1 MEQTNNVA
9 LNLLQTVASQTQLPK
24 TGKSDGDS
32 DFQKLIEKAKSGQPD
47 SEIEQPKT
55 DKPAAVEKKDA
66 PAQKEDS
73 LSKIKKMLEQNG
85 NAVAFK
91 PDWTWVKVDLNTGE
105 TIATYNPGEWVK
117 VFTDEGVENI
127 PITDLEPWQQAQL
140 DQLLLD
146 PEPIDVSDPEVDALL
161 KATDPNAE
169 HGPAQMLE
177 KLADEVAGVKEGKES
192 QLFQTETVGGEKDLE
207 VEITDADQGP
217 QQLFYDVKAAP
228 VKVGETYQPEQAE
241 KADVAGQID
250 TGLAQALEKGE
261 SMVRI
266 QLTPENLGSVTV
278 EITHSAEGIIRVA
291 LSAHSTETRSLL
303 ERHAGELQ
311 GLLANRTQQDV
322 EVNVQHNQEGQQGQN
337 QQNPYDGRN
346 GHGQSGQE
354 ERRQSR
360 REQPEHSQD
369 FMQQLRLGLIPA
381 DE

>member
-1 MEQTNNVA
+1 MEQSSNVA
-9 LNLLQTVASQTQLPK
+9 LNLLQAVASQTQLPK

-32 DFQKLIEKAKSGQPD
+32 DFQKLMDKAKSGQPD
-47 SEIEQPKT
+47 SEIEQPKA

-85 NAVAFK
+85 SAMAFK
-91 PDWTWVKVDLNTGE
+91 PDWTWVKMDLNTGE
-105 TIATYNPGEWVK
+105 AIATYNPGEWVM
-117 VFTDEGVENI
+117 VFTGEGVENV

-146 PEPIDVSDPEVDALL
+146 PNPIDVSDPEVDAML
-161 KATDPNAE
+161 KATAPGADNS
-169 HGPAQMLE
+169 PAALLE
-177 KLADEVAGVKEGKES
+177 KITADQFGKEIK
-192 QLFQTETVGGEKDLE
+192 QVVQEAQPQTQEDDGQIETFE
-207 VEITDADQGP
+207 ADQAP
-217 QQLFYDVKAAP
+217 QQLFHDVKAAP
-228 VKVGETYQPEQAE
+228 VKVGEVYQPEQTD
-241 KADVAGQID
+241 KADVAQQID
-250 TGLAQALEKGE
+250 AGLAQALEKGE

-278 EITHSAEGIIRVA
+278 EITRSAEGLIRVA
-291 LSAHSTETRSLL
+291 LNAHSGETRSLL

-311 GLLANRTQQDV
+311 GMLSSRTQQDV
-322 EVNVQHNQEGQQGQN
+322 EVNVQHNQESQQNQN
-337 QQNPYDGRN
+337 QQNPYDGRS
-346 GHGQSGQE
+346 GHGQGGQE

-360 REQPEHSQD
+360 REQSEHGQD

>member
-1 MEQTNNVA
+1 MEQSSNVA
-9 LNLLQTVASQTQLPK
+9 LNLLQAVASQTQLPK
-24 TGKSDGDS
+24 TGRSDGDS
-32 DFQKLIEKAKSGQPD
+32 DFQKLMDKAQSGQPD
-47 SEIEQPKT
+47 SEIQEQPKT
-55 DKPAAVEKKDA
+55 EKPAAVEKKDA

-91 PDWTWVKVDLNTGE
+91 PDWVWVKMDLNTGE

-117 VFTDEGVENI
+117 VLTSEGVENV

-140 DQLLLD
+140 DQLLVD
-146 PEPIDVSDPEVDALL
+146 PNPIDVSDPEVDAML
-161 KATDPNAE
+161 KATAPGADNS
-169 HGPAQMLE
+169 PAAMLE
-177 KLADEVAGVKEGKES
+177 QAVSDQFGKVMGK
-192 QLFQTETVGGEKDLE
+192 TMETLQPQAQEDDGEA
-207 VEITDADQGP
+207 EITYVDQGP
-217 QQLFYDVKAAP
+217 QQLFHDVKAAP
-228 VKVGETYQPEQAE
+228 VKVGEVYQPEQTD
-241 KADVAGQID
+241 KADVAQQID
-250 TGLAQALEKGE
+250 AGLAQALEKGE

-278 EITHSAEGIIRVA
+278 EITRSAEGMIRVA
-291 LSAHSTETRSLL
+291 LNAHSGETRSLL

-311 GLLANRTQQDV
+311 GLLSSRTQQDV
-322 EVNVQHNQEGQQGQN
+322 EVNVQHNQESQQNQN

-346 GHGQSGQE
+346 GHGQGGQE

-360 REQPEHSQD
+360 REQSEHGQD

>member
-73 LSKIKKMLEQNG
+73 LSKIKKLLEQNG
-85 NAVAFK
+85 NAAAFK

-177 KLADEVAGVKEGKES
+177 KLADEVAGVKEGKEP
-192 QLFQTETVGGEKDLE
+192 QLFQTETAGGEKNLE

-217 QQLFYDVKAAP
+217 QQLFHDVKAAP

-291 LSAHSTETRSLL
+291 LSAHSSETRGLL

-322 EVNVQHNQEGQQGQN
+322 EVNVQHNQESQQGQN